1 MTSTERDIIIRCQ
14 QGDKQAFRWIVQT
27 HQQMIFSLALK
38 MLCDEEEAKDMVQET
53 FIKVWLSIRNY
64 DPQRTFTTWL
74 YTIASRLCLD
84 RLKRKNRIVPM
95 PEDEQILRSYA
106 IDNDI
111 QRTLENS
118 EWISIVRL
126 MAEELSSKQK
136 LVFTLCQLEG
146 LSSEEVQE
154 ITGLDA
160 DQRFFLGWA
169 RVWASNNRE
178 QYMDMLLN
186 QDVHSPNLVRVN
198 GALPQIDEW
207 YEAFGIKKGK
217 LFIPKK
223 KRIRIW

>member
-1 MTSTERDIIIRCQ
+1 MTPTERDIIIRCQ

-53 FIKVWLSIRNY
+53 FIKVWQSIRDY

-74 YTIASRLCLD
+74 YTISSRLCLD

-95 PEDEQILRSYA
+95 PEDEQILRNYA

-160 DQRFFLGWA
+160 RQVKSNLYVARQTIRKRLIDLG
-169 RVWASNNRE
+169 
-178 QYMDMLLN
+178 
-186 QDVHSPNLVRVN
+186 
-198 GALPQIDEW
+198 
-207 YEAFGIKKGK
+207 YE
-217 LFIPKK
+217 
-223 KRIRIW
+223 